1 MNNREKLLLFA
12 FFLLIILALLLFIKK
27 QKNISSIINHFQPF
41 DSTSAPLNTSTQG
54 KLILTNTP
62 TPIPPVPYPL
72 DPGKQIYGIS
82 RGQGSKGPDVKEAT
96 FDPLDIK
103 KGEKQTISIAIGKSK
118 KVQSVTIS
126 LKTDNKSQIHNLSLQ
141 KTNEIDE
148 IWSGSWTL
156 DDTNNYKYQAIIE
169 AIDET
174 GIAHVELSFR

>member
-1 MNNREKLLLFA
+1 MNNREKFLLFVL
-12 FFLLIILALLLFIKK
+12 FLFSVIALMLYIKE
-27 QKNISSIINHFQPF
+27 QKKITPTISNQFQPIP
-41 DSTSAPLNTSTQG
+41 TINT
-54 KLILTNTP
+54 

-72 DPGKQIYGIS
+72 DPGKQVYGIS

-103 KGEKQTISIAIGKSK
+103 KGEKQTINITIGKSK
-118 KVQSVTIS
+118 KIQSVTVS
-126 LKTDNKSQIHNLSLQ
+126 LRTDNKTQVHDLSLQ
-141 KTNEIDE
+141 KTNEVDE

-156 DDTNNYKYQAIIE
+156 EDTNNYKYQAIIE